1 MHIIKQKEI
10 DNENKEVA
18 NNEEEKEGIRQGIR
32 LRD

>member
-10 DNENKEVA
+10 DNENKDVA
-18 NNEEEKEGIRQGIR
+18 NSEEEKEGIRQGIR